1 MKEEENVRKKRIAAV
16 ILSFMLAMS
25 LTVTSFAADIPQN
38 AEVQTG
44 SETTVEGGTADLEN
58 IQGEEGTVSSED
70 EEAPVVETPDTVEE
84 STGEQETDE
93 TDEGN
98 VAVAS
103 ETSSE
108 WTSSDFVYTEL
119 SQTLNGCDYTRQFT
133 ITGQAIAGFSE
144 AGTKKLENN
153 KNLVLPAVDDKGEK
167 LVGVA
172 DGAFKS
178 KELESVRFPEGMMVD
193 YDDTVT
199 NVVTRRG
206 NFIIGSE
213 AFAKNNLKS
222 VYLPEGVIAVMPS
235 AFKNNQLASV
245 SLPHTIWWIENSSF
259 AYNSLTTVG
268 FPKTCDFQVQIH
280 AFAFAHNNIKSVR
293 LPDYTEVVEMKA
305 FYWNPGMEECPADAP
320 DKEQTDRKSV
330 V

>member
-213 AFAKNNLKS
+213 AFAKNN
-222 VYLPEGVIAVMPS
+222 
-235 AFKNNQLASV
+235 
-245 SLPHTIWWIENSSF
+245 
-259 AYNSLTTVG
+259 
-268 FPKTCDFQVQIH
+268 
-280 AFAFAHNNIKSVR
+280 
-293 LPDYTEVVEMKA
+293 
-305 FYWNPGMEECPADAP
+305 
-320 DKEQTDRKSV
+320 
-330 V
+330 